1 MTAPLTP
8 GFTAATGDARASVV
22 ANKLFRR
29 FGNQVAV
36 EGLTF
41 EVQPGEVFGLLGPNG
56 AGKTTTVRMLTGLL
70 APSGGTAVVCGEPLP
85 LRDEGTQLRKKV
97 GLLTEQ
103 PGLYDRLSA
112 RENLSFFIRLH
123 ELDRAEAWK
132 LAQHYLD
139 RFGLNGRED
148 EPVGGYSKG
157 MRQKLAIVRTL
168 VHRPQVLF
176 LDEPTSGLDPESA
189 RTVRDAVAELAAEGR
204 TLLLC
209 SHNLAEV
216 ERLCTRVAVIKNRLR
231 KVASLK
237 ELRREGL
244 ALEVHLEGEA
254 ARFEPAMRALP
265 FSPGTLSEG
274 SKLRVMLS
282 KEEEAPF
289 VVEALVKA
297 GARVHQVTHA
307 ARPLE
312 EAYLELV
319 REDDALAPRKNSG
332 ETPAVNG
339 VKP

>member
-1 MTAPLTP
+1 
-8 GFTAATGDARASVV
+8 
-22 ANKLFRR
+22 
-29 FGNQVAV
+29 
-36 EGLTF
+36 
-41 EVQPGEVFGLLGPNG
+41 
-56 AGKTTTVRMLTGLL
+56 
-70 APSGGTAVVCGEPLP
+70 
-85 LRDEGTQLRKKV
+85 
-97 GLLTEQ
+97 
-103 PGLYDRLSA
+103 
-112 RENLSFFIRLH
+112 
-123 ELDRAEAWK
+123 
-132 LAQHYLD
+132 
-139 RFGLNGRED
+139 
-148 EPVGGYSKG
+148 
-157 MRQKLAIVRTL
+157 
-168 VHRPQVLF
+168 VLF